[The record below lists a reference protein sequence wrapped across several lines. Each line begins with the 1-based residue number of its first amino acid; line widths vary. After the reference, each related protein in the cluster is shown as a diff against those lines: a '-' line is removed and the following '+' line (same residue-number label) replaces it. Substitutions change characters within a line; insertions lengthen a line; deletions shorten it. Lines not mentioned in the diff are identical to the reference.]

1 MYEMSPQLLRL
12 TEDRMGVAEYLI
24 VIAVMAVNHAPTAV
38 SLQAEE
44 PVATVFQRLQSSG
57 NIHEATE
64 QLLNRGRS
72 DPKVREYIARH
83 LPPMIEKGPADKD
96 HPGPWI
102 ELVRLA
108 GSSRSRKRLPP

>member
-1 MYEMSPQLLRL
+1 MVKGELKNQ
-12 TEDRMGVAEYLI
+12 EWV
-24 VIAVMAVNHAPTAV
+24 APTINTSADG
-38 SLQAEE
+38 SLY
-44 PVATVFQRLQSSG
+44 V
-57 NIHEATE
+57 NIVDLAKWDAALYTE
-64 QLLNRGRS
+64 QLLKRGRS

-108 GSSRSRKRLPP
+108 GGSRSRKQLPP